1 MRAFYLYACGA
12 FYNTFGGQQRAHYC
26 SHLARTAY
34 NKNGEIR
41 GKKERAPEILSVMWS
56 ALGGNKK
63 LFIWEITGVVN
74 RVQ

>member
-26 SHLARTAY
+26 SHLALTAY
-34 NKNGEIR
+34 NKNGGEIR
-41 GKKERAPEILSVMWS
+41 GKKERAPVMWS

-63 LFIWEITGVVN
+63 HFYLGN
-74 RVQ
+74 HGRC